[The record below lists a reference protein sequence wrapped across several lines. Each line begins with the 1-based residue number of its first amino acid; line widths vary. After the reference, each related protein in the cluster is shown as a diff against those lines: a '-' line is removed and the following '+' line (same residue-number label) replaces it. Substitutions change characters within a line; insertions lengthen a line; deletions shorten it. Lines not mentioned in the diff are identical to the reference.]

1 MKEKTFH
8 ALLLS
13 IVMMAGAMTI
23 NDAFAQTNTERLITV
38 TDTTE
43 DTNTMVSNLVDLW
56 SNFDSNFTPIL
67 SVIDALSGELSSV
80 SDMVSSV
87 SDDVTSVDS
96 KIAAF
101 ESKFD
106 EFAATDAANTVE
118 AQANYDNFAQILPDI
133 QSTVDMMVDDAGT
146 SFDTISEKLDALDAQ
161 IGQFTNSITTLQDDV
176 SEIQNELG
184 IVQESVQQ
192 RVGLPPTDLHKGSTE
207 EDVLLS
213 WYTRGLSTVPRG
225 EGDKSGEYTADFM
238 FVCESDVF
246 VETAT
251 SNLGKQT
258 EVVFEYSEDGTKTSN
273 VHPIYNSDDTAPA
286 DYEKQTTSLTV
297 GGQTLFDSKF
307 VINVDDIAVY
317 DVDATLNL
325 LELKAGSPLQFK
337 SSVVDPNTY
346 REVTT
351 NGDESGHPGLLEYIV
366 LTKKNSYIAI
376 NFTEADSAL
385 DNLANLNTT
394 TQGSPHAN
402 ATKSDISSI
411 KAYTVTV
418 NYFSA
423 DEEPEC
429 KILPSTTVAA
439 DKSSTITIVAKA
451 EDGTGITRDYEKIL
465 DCDLQLTTI
474 TSITGSLTG
483 ADGLNNFVTMEMK
496 VDDDTK
502 AEFTFEDNKPV
513 IKDES
518 SLPFEFS
525 GKNLEITGDIIDKA
539 SIVLQIDYET
549 VETDGCI
556 VD

>member
-13 IVMMAGAMTI
+13 IVMVAGAMTI

-118 AQANYDNFAQILPDI
+118 AQANYDNFAQILPEI
-133 QSTVDMMVDDAGT
+133 QSTVDMMVDDADT

-176 SEIQNELG
+176 SKIQTELG
-184 IVQESVQQ
+184 LVQESVQQ

-207 EDVLLS
+207 GDVLLS
-213 WYTRGLSTVPRG
+213 WYTRGLSTPPRG
-225 EGDKSGEYTADFM
+225 VDDKSGEYTADFM

-246 VETAT
+246 V
-251 SNLGKQT
+251 QT
-258 EVVFEYSEDGTKTSN
+258 VNSTIGTQDDVKFEYSESGTITSN
-273 VHPIYNSDDTAPA
+273 VHPIFDSDDTAPY
-286 DYEKQTTSLTV
+286 DTDPNRQTTSLTV
-297 GGQTLFDSKF
+297 GGQTLFNSKF
-307 VINVDDIAVY
+307 DAGVRNSDIIF
-317 DVDATLNL
+317 DLNLNLNL
-325 LELKAGSPLQFK
+325 LELKASNPLQFK
-337 SSVVDPNTY
+337 SSVVDPHTH
-346 REVTT
+346 RAEDTT
-351 NGDESGHPGLLEYIV
+351 GSPGLLEYIV
-366 LTKKNSYIAI
+366 LTKKNSDIAL
-376 NFTEADSAL
+376 NFIDG
-385 DNLANLNTT
+385 DNLEGLGALNSTT
-394 TQGSPHAN
+394 HNAN
-402 ATKSDISSI
+402 ATKANIANI
-411 KAYTVTV
+411 KAYAVTV
-418 NYFSA
+418 HYFSA

-439 DKSSTITIVAKA
+439 DKPSTITIVAKA
-451 EDGTGITRDYEKIL
+451 PEESQGTIQKYTTTL

-474 TSITGSLTG
+474 TNITGYLTG

-496 VDDDTK
+496 VGDTK

-549 VETDGCI
+549 VETDGCS
-556 VD
+556 VED